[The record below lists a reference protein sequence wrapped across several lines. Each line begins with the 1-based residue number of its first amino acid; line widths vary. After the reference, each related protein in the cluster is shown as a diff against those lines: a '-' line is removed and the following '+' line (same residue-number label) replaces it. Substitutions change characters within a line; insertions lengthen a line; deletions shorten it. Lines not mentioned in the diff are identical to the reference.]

1 MRMSNYNQIWAGVW
15 DQLLCWSSVNDG
27 WRHVYVLWSSLSLQ
41 MIKTAEN
48 NLVLRDEMNKETF
61 LERKMYSFIY
71 LFICI
76 YIFYLSNMNLS
87 VYLSVVLF
95 PVQTSKAAF
104 SRWIICH
111 GCWQMCKHR
120 WSHTNMFLMSEKWL
134 NLSTFLFFKCLLDEH
149 AACSVNSQLCGSW
162 DAQTLCV
169 NMRACVWGRHTV
181 KYCSDRMMW
190 KKNQ

>member
-1 MRMSNYNQIWAGVW
+1 MW

-41 MIKTAEN
+41 MIETAEN
-48 NLVLRDEMNKETF
+48 NLVLHDEMNKETF

-95 PVQTSKAAF
+95 PVQTSKAAC
-104 SRWIICH
+104 SR
-111 GCWQMCKHR
+111 
-120 WSHTNMFLMSEKWL
+120 
-134 NLSTFLFFKCLLDEH
+134 
-149 AACSVNSQLCGSW
+149 
-162 DAQTLCV
+162 
-169 NMRACVWGRHTV
+169 
-181 KYCSDRMMW
+181 
-190 KKNQ
+190 